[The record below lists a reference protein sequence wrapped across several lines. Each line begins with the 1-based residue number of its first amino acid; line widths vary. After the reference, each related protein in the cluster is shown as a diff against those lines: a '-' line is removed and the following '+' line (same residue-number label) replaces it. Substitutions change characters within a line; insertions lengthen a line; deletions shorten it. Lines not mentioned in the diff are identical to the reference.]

1 MTDGKC
7 VKEMIKLFFPYKK
20 RLVCILLSMILS
32 SIISIVIPIISQNI
46 VDLGF
51 VQKDINIVV
60 KLSIVLL
67 CLYSINI
74 LIDIGKEKN
83 RLKLSAD
90 FTEKLNKDFFSHI
103 INIKADCLENKN
115 STEILTQAEIDVSAI
130 ASLAD
135 EKIFYVLT
143 KILSMIGG
151 FVGLCVI
158 SKELAIMVL
167 TFIPIK
173 AVLISKL
180 SKKRGEKY
188 NDYLDINGKYSSWLG
203 ETIAGLNEIRNF
215 GIKKEKEKELIR
227 FQKSINKA
235 DYEINMLSEYNGSVD
250 TFLLNILQILIY
262 ISGIYLIVNSG
273 LSVGSIFAFVTY
285 SGYVTEPVIS
295 VLNILF
301 LLSGVIPSA
310 KRYFAFRDKE
320 EEEDQGNIIPSDKFH
335 NIRIENLCFSYS
347 NSLLFEN
354 LSFEICSGEKVA
366 IIGGN
371 GVGKSTLLKLIM
383 RVYKPSSGKITLN
396 DIPIEEYDL
405 EQYRKIYSVV
415 NQNVYLFNASIKENI
430 LLYEKED
437 FEKLEKSLENSGL
450 VDFISFGKLNDMV
463 GDNGIKLSGGQRQRI
478 ALARAFYRDKEVCIL
493 DEANSSVDI
502 YYEKQLEEL
511 LLEEMKD
518 KTLIMITHRL
528 DILSKVDKIIFLKPN
543 SDYVIGGYQDLIKN
557 DQEFKHMILNS
568 QD

>member
-1 MTDGKC
+1 MTDKQC
-7 VKEMIKLFFPYKK
+7 VKEMVKLFFPYKK
-20 RLVCILLSMILS
+20 RLVCILLCMILS
-32 SIISIVIPIISQNI
+32 SIISIVIPIISQKI

-51 VQKDINIVV
+51 IQENINIVIE
-60 KLSIVLL
+60 LSLFLL
-67 CLYSINI
+67 GLYGINI
-74 LIDIGKEKN
+74 LIDIFKEKN

-103 INIKADCLENKN
+103 INIKADSMENKN

-135 EKIFYVLT
+135 ERIFYVLT
-143 KILSMIGG
+143 KLLSMIGG
-151 FVGLCVI
+151 FIGLCVI

-167 TFIPIK
+167 IFIPIK
-173 AVLISKL
+173 AVLISTL
-180 SKKRGEKY
+180 SKKRREKY
-188 NDYLDINGKYSSWLG
+188 NDYLNINGEYSSWLG
-203 ETIAGLNEIRNF
+203 ETIAGLSEIRNF
-215 GIKKEKEKELIR
+215 GIKKEKEKELIN
-227 FQKSINKA
+227 FQKKINNA

-250 TFLLNILQILIY
+250 SLLLNVLQILIY

-295 VLNILF
+295 ILNILF
-301 LLSGVIPSA
+301 LLSGIIPSG

-320 EEEDQGNIIPSDKFH
+320 EEEDEGTMIPSPHFNSITIK
-335 NIRIENLCFSYS
+335 NLCFSYGRE
-347 NSLLFEN
+347 LLFKN
-354 LSFEICSGEKVA
+354 LSFEIRSGEKVA

-383 RVYKPSSGKITLN
+383 RVYRPLSGEITLN
-396 DIPIEEYDL
+396 DIPIEKYDL

-415 NQNVYLFNASIKENI
+415 NQSVYLFNTSIKENI

-437 FEKLEKSLENSGL
+437 QDKLEKSLINSGL
-450 VDFISFGKLNDMV
+450 LDFMSTEKLNASV
-463 GDNGIKLSGGQRQRI
+463 GDNGIKLSGGERQRI

-493 DEANSSVDI
+493 DEANSNVDVC
-502 YYEKQLEEL
+502 YEKQLEDL
-511 LLEEMKD
+511 LLDEMKE

-528 DILSKVDKIIFLKPN
+528 DILSRVDKIIFLKSN
-543 SDYVIGGYQDLIKN
+543 SNFVIGSYWTLIKK
-557 DQEFKHMILNS
+557 DQDFKNMILNS

>member
-1 MTDGKC
+1 M
-7 VKEMIKLFFPYKK
+7 
-20 RLVCILLSMILS
+20 
-32 SIISIVIPIISQNI
+32 
-46 VDLGF
+46 
-51 VQKDINIVV
+51 
-60 KLSIVLL
+60 
-67 CLYSINI
+67 
-74 LIDIGKEKN
+74 
-83 RLKLSAD
+83 
-90 FTEKLNKDFFSHI
+90 
-103 INIKADCLENKN
+103 
-115 STEILTQAEIDVSAI
+115 
-130 ASLAD
+130 
-135 EKIFYVLT
+135 
-143 KILSMIGG
+143 
-151 FVGLCVI
+151 
-158 SKELAIMVL
+158 
-167 TFIPIK
+167 
-173 AVLISKL
+173 
-180 SKKRGEKY
+180 
-188 NDYLDINGKYSSWLG
+188 
-203 ETIAGLNEIRNF
+203 
-215 GIKKEKEKELIR
+215 IR

-285 SGYVTEPVIS
+285 SGYVTVPVIS

-450 VDFISFGKLNDMV
+450 VDFISSGKLNDMV